1 MSDHDNQ
8 STDKPFQDLN
18 EPVETEQVYVDLD
31 PNDPE
36 LLKLRREAGDPSVP
50 EEVTPDA

>member
-1 MSDHDNQ
+1 MMTDHDNQ
-8 STDKPFQDLN
+8 STDKPFQDLD
-18 EPVETEQVYVDLD
+18 TEVKDGEYVDLD

-50 EEVTPDA
+50 PEVIPDA